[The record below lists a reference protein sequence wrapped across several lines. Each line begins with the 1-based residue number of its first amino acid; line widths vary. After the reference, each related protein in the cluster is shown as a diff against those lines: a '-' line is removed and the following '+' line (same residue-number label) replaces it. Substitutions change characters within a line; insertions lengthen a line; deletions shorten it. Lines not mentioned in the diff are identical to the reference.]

1 VFGAPG
7 AGART
12 QAAVL
17 AERFDVAHLEAPAL
31 LASWSEGGDRPR
43 AGIGRVLRPAVSD
56 EAVVRLVMPR
66 LQAAT
71 DAGGWVLSGFPRTV
85 PQAALLTKAAAGQ
98 ALDVEVA
105 VRLDVPRRELTDR
118 LVRRGTTGRHRG
130 VRTAHPPGD
139 RMELGPLSGF
149 YARSARLLTI
159 DGSGTV
165 GQVASDLLR
174 GLHIWRLDLRLAARA
189 HRDLAA
195 SAVGAKR
202 RVSAAVEEEW
212 TSGQLPVVLRPHGGS
227 S

>member
-17 AERFDVAHLEAPAL
+17 AERFDVPHLEPSAL
-31 LASWSEGGDRPR
+31 LASWSEGRGPPTP
-43 AGIGRVLRPAVSD
+43 GTGRVLRPVVTD
-56 EAVVRLVMPR
+56 EAVVRLLMPR

-85 PQAALLTKAAAGQ
+85 LQAALLPEVAAGQ

-105 VRLDVPRRELTDR
+105 VRLDVPRREITDR
-118 LVRRGTTGRHRG
+118 LVWRGTTARHRG

-139 RMELGPLSGF
+139 RMELGALSGF
-149 YARSARLLTI
+149 YASSARLLTV

-174 GLHIWRLDLRLAARA
+174 GLHIWLLDRRLAARA

-195 SAVGAKR
+195 TRCGP
-202 RVSAAVEEEW
+202 
-212 TSGQLPVVLRPHGGS
+212 TGGS
-227 S
+227 PQQLRRSGLRGSCPSS